1 MNITRTLTTY
11 KVQSGTLDMC
21 DGEPLYIAYGD
32 VTIVAPRMSRAIAR
46 AALKAA
52 GVPVPKGCHIE
63 WSEEGS
69 NVYTMPLEKFVEN
82 AEVVE

>member
-11 KVQSGTLDMC
+11 KVQSGSLDMC

-32 VTIVAPRMSRAIAR
+32 VNIVAPRMTRTIAR

-63 WSEEGS
+63 WHEEGS
-69 NVYTMPLEKFVEN
+69 KVYAMSLEKFVEN